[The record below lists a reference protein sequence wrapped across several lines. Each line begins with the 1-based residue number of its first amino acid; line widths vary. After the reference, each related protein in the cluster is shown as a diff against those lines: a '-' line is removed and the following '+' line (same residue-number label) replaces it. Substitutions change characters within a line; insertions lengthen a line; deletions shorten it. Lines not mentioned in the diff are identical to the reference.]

1 MSKEKKNK
9 ASSANGK
16 KHAGWLKRAF
26 FGGSRTLADE
36 MLETDRFGQ
45 RQVSDVE
52 MILSPG
58 KQILKNFLEKKY
70 AVVALVVVILMFI
83 LAFIGP
89 FFMPKYFNSY
99 IEVTQQS
106 LYPTMSMMS
115 VPSGLKNNI
124 KQISSYGPFSVGL
137 SNDGKVFV
145 WGCTQIGTTG
155 VDISKIPD
163 EVKNTKIAMVAAGI
177 DHIIAIGED
186 GKIYGWGNDKLG
198 QYGRK
203 EEFAESGFILPMPE
217 ELYKKGID
225 VKKIKKLTCGY
236 QATAILMEDGTL
248 YIWGNKNSYSN
259 MDFFATMNEY
269 DEDIGFETEPVLL
282 RDVAFTLNYI
292 IGVREAPKSGGF
304 YEPLIFGTATLEA
317 FENPNTNFTST
328 GKNINTVLADHGN
341 ATIERVFATNTTAAY
356 LLSDNSV
363 VFCGTF
369 RNQSRSFVAPPKLSD
384 GEYYVDIATGMH
396 HYTGITNLGN
406 VYSWGE
412 DLLDQCTTPKTVKSA
427 AKVFAGGFQTYTAD
441 ENGALLQKW
450 GHKGYLF
457 GTDSNGADI
466 FQRIVNGS
474 KMTMTIG
481 GVAVIIST
489 IIGIIV
495 GCLSGYFG
503 GKVDMVLMRVTEV
516 FAAIPFLPF
525 AMILSSIISHMP
537 WGETTRIFFMMCILG
552 FLSWTGLARL
562 IRGQVLVARENE
574 YVTAAKAMGVKESK
588 IAFKHILPNVISII
602 IVTLTLDF
610 AGCML
615 TESSLSYL
623 GFGVTPPRPTWGNM
637 LNGANNLTV
646 MNNYWWQ
653 WLFTALFL
661 AITTICINIIGD
673 ALRDVM
679 DPKSNSER

>member
-52 MILSPG
+52 VILSPG

-89 FFMPKYFNSY
+89 LFMPKYFNSY

-106 LYPTMSMMS
+106 LYPTMSMMR

-217 ELYKKGID
+217 ELYEKGID

-282 RDVAFTLNYI
+282 RDIAFTLNYI

-328 GKNINTVLADHGN
+328 GKNINT
-341 ATIERVFATNTTAAY
+341 ATRPSSAFLPQTPRRHICFPTI
-356 LLSDNSV
+356 
-363 VFCGTF
+363 
-369 RNQSRSFVAPPKLSD
+369 RSF
-384 GEYYVDIATGMH
+384 
-396 HYTGITNLGN
+396 
-406 VYSWGE
+406 
-412 DLLDQCTTPKTVKSA
+412 SA
-427 AKVFAGGFQTYTAD
+427 ARS
-441 ENGALLQKW
+441 
-450 GHKGYLF
+450 
-457 GTDSNGADI
+457 GTNRDPLWHRPSSLTGNI
-466 FQRIVNGS
+466 MS
-474 KMTMTIG
+474 
-481 GVAVIIST
+481 ISRREC
-489 IIGIIV
+489 I
-495 GCLSGYFG
+495 
-503 GKVDMVLMRVTEV
+503 
-516 FAAIPFLPF
+516 
-525 AMILSSIISHMP
+525 
-537 WGETTRIFFMMCILG
+537 TTRGSQTSATSIPG
-552 FLSWTGLARL
+552 ARICL
-562 IRGQVLVARENE
+562 ISVQ
-574 YVTAAKAMGVKESK
+574 
-588 IAFKHILPNVISII
+588 H
-602 IVTLTLDF
+602 
-610 AGCML
+610 
-615 TESSLSYL
+615 
-623 GFGVTPPRPTWGNM
+623 PRP
-637 LNGANNLTV
+637 
-646 MNNYWWQ
+646 
-653 WLFTALFL
+653 
-661 AITTICINIIGD
+661 
-673 ALRDVM
+673 
-679 DPKSNSER
+679 